1 MRMST
6 GVATD
11 AARQQLELARFLG
24 GVDGF
29 PSLPQVTRRILDIV
43 DDPAST
49 PRQLHDIILH
59 DPALAARVLK
69 VVNSAFYGVPRRV
82 GSIERAIL
90 ILGVR
95 GVKTVAVAASL
106 GALFAG
112 TAICEGFTGKDLWL
126 HSIAVA
132 VAARDLARAT
142 RLSFPDEAF
151 LAALVHDIGLLLAL
165 QARPDELRLVCH
177 AVRTGGGDFC
187 NLERQFIGFDHQEL
201 GMSLAARWRLPASCQ
216 LAAGYHHR
224 PDAGAADRDRPLVS
238 LVRIAD
244 TLCCQGGYGF
254 NLTALAQPLDL
265 DALRPTRVDPL
276 TVDQTRDRLDGLVA
290 EAVML
295 LG

>member
-1 MRMST
+1 MSV
-6 GVATD
+6 GVAIDGT
-11 AARQQLELARFLG
+11 QPSLELARFLAA
-24 GVDGF
+24 VDGV

-90 ILGVR
+90 VLGAT
-95 GVKTVAVAASL
+95 GVKTVSIAASL

-112 TAICEGFTGKDLWL
+112 TAICDGFTAKDLWL

-132 VAARDLARAT
+132 VATRDLART
-142 RLSFPDEAF
+142 TKLSFPDEAF
-151 LAALVHDIGLLLAL
+151 LAALVHDIGLLVAV
-165 QARPDELRLVCH
+165 QARPDELRSVCH
-177 AVRTGGGDFC
+177 AVRTRGGDFC
-187 NLERQFIGFDHQEL
+187 DLERQFIGFDHQEL
-201 GMSLAARWRLPASCQ
+201 GMGLAARWRLPASCQ
-216 LAAGYHHR
+216 LAIGYHHR
-224 PDAGAADRDRPLVS
+224 PHAGAAGWGRPLVS

-244 TLCCQGGYGF
+244 TLCCHGGYGF
-254 NLTALAQPLDL
+254 NLTGLAQPLDL
-265 DALRPTRVDPL
+265 DALRPTQVDPL
-276 TVDQTRDRLDGLVA
+276 AVDQTRQRLDGLVA
-290 EAVML
+290 EAIAL